1 MTTELFFTILTAL
14 LAASLW
20 IPYIVGV
27 NTTEFEGGDQP
38 FHRPPDQSNMLPWI
52 HRAYRAHQNLL
63 EQFLPFAVLVLIG
76 QSLGVTSWWFGL
88 LAGIFFGLRVI
99 HAFIMTLNLMANP
112 FRPIV
117 FTTCWAITMAYGII
131 LLVLANGT
139 AA

>member
-27 NTTEFEGGDQP
+27 NTTEFEGSDQP
-38 FHRPPDQSNMLPWI
+38 FYRPPDQANMLPWV

-76 QSLGVTSWWFGL
+76 QSLGLTSSWFGL
-88 LAGIFFGLRVI
+88 LAGAFFILRVA
-99 HAFIMTLNLMANP
+99 HALIMTLNFMANP

-117 FTTCWAITMAYGII
+117 FTTCWAITMAYGILI
-131 LLVLANGT
+131 LVLAGGI
-139 AA
+139 AV